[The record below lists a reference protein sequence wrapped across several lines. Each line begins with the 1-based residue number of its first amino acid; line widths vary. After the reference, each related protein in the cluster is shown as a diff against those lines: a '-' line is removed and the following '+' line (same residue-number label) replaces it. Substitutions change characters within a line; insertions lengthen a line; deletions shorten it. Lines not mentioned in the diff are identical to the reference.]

1 MFDLSNIICS
11 CKASY
16 LDVDYATGTS
26 LEAEATQNK
35 DKTAISAALL
45 ELTKSKESQRVG
57 REFQVLQ

>member
-1 MFDLSNIICS
+1 M
-11 CKASY
+11 
-16 LDVDYATGTS
+16 DVDYATGTS